1 MSLFFTVL
9 FVTLIVLGALMA
21 WNEERIS
28 SQDPYD
34 DDDKQAGANAPLS
47 LLPGDIKYQ
56 SPNGKFRFYFPV
68 TSSIVLSI
76 VLTLVLRFFG

>member
-1 MSLFFTVL
+1 MSLFFIILLVSL
-9 FVTLIVLGALMA
+9 VVLGGLMV

-28 SQDPYD
+28 QQDPYD
-34 DDDKQAGANAPLS
+34 DGANTKQQLS

-56 SPNGKFRFYFPV
+56 SPNGNFRFYFPI
-68 TSSIVLSI
+68 TSSIVLSL